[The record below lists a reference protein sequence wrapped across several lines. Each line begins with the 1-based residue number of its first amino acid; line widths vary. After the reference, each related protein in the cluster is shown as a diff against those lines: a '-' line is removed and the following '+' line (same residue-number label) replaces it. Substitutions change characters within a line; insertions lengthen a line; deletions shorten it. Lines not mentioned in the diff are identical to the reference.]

1 MRPHSRGGQH
11 ARGVCDV
18 DGDADGEYA
27 TARTD
32 RFRDAL
38 GEVSDTE
45 YPHDPRRRD
54 VLVLTNDRLKDRVRL
69 GEEQCGLCEMGR
81 GGDLGTAPPS
91 T

>member
-1 MRPHSRGGQH
+1 
-11 ARGVCDV
+11 VCDV

-32 RFRDAL
+32 RFRDPL
-38 GEVSDTE
+38 GEGSDTE

-54 VLVLTNDRLKDRVRL
+54 VLVLTNDHLKDPGGL
-69 GEEQCGLCEMGR
+69 DEEQCGLCEVGC
-81 GGDLGTAPPS
+81 GGDLGAAPS